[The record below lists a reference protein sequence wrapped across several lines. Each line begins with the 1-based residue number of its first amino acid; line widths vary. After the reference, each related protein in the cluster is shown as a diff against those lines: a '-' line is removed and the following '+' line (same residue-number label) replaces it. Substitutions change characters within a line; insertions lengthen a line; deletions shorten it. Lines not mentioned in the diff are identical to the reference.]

1 MSWASHTPG
10 KDEILGTR
18 CFCFLSEN
26 ACVPLSQGQGLMER
40 LPGEHRIEES
50 LDPLRSPRGD
60 EEELVPLNRM
70 ETFEYR
76 QRYWSGLPFLLQGI
90 FLTHGLNQHPLCLLH
105 WQVDSSQSHLGIL
118 GTVGAFDHEE
128 AEPTRR

>member
-18 CFCFLSEN
+18 CFCLLSEN

-76 QRYWSGLPFLLQGI
+76 QR
-90 FLTHGLNQHPLCLLH
+90 N
-105 WQVDSSQSHLGIL
+105 
-118 GTVGAFDHEE
+118 
-128 AEPTRR
+128 